1 MEEEAWICSSVGRIT
16 TVINRCHL
24 CVLSNVYGK
33 TYRYSWKCKT
43 PCILSRSPCNKATR
57 VLLPLALCFFAVF
70 FHSGPDSHSKWREA
84 PSHCLATWRIHRE
97 TRAGHRTGPASH
109 VYLLVK
115 DLASGPVHLRTS
127 TNVCGEQSCHVCVQ
141 LCANC
146 VCFKQVCQTGLFS
159 RLWWTKS
166 ACLSVSN
173 RIEFVWEVLM
183 QLSRKLWALLR
194 NCKREALAASLKKDN
209 RF

>member
-1 MEEEAWICSSVGRIT
+1 MFYPMSMGKLTGTLGNAKHLASSPDLPATKLHRSCS
-16 TVINRCHL
+16 HL
-24 CVLSNVYGK
+24 
-33 TYRYSWKCKT
+33 
-43 PCILSRSPCNKATR
+43 P
-57 VLLPLALCFFAVF
+57 FASLQFF

-84 PSHCLATWRIHRE
+84 PSHYLATWRIHRE

-146 VCFKQVCQTGLFS
+146 VCFKHVCQTGLFS

-183 QLSRKLWALLR
+183 QLSRKL
-194 NCKREALAASLKKDN
+194 
-209 RF
+209 